1 MGNKKKINFGRIII
15 VICTLLFTST
25 ISSHDFITDNISYQL
40 DDDIIDDDYFSD
52 TVTVINNI
60 SYKTYK
66 NERFLF
72 SIDFPSDFTVG
83 DMPQNGDGRRFSGKS
98 AELVV
103 SGNWVLED
111 IHGNIENY
119 FKMAKEWKHTVTY
132 ERLTNNWFVLSGF
145 DEDGKIYYSK
155 TIYKKYDDN
164 EDMIAVTA
172 TLTYDASENAYYGK
186 IINHIFTTLK

>member
-1 MGNKKKINFGRIII
+1 MGNKKRNFGRIIVVFGI
-15 VICTLLFTST
+15 LLLTST
-25 ISSHDFITDNISYQL
+25 ISSRDFIPDNIGSQSY
-40 DDDIIDDDYFSD
+40 DDDIIDDDYVSD

-72 SIDFPSDFTVG
+72 SIDFPSDFVVG
-83 DMPQNGDGRRFSGKS
+83 EMPQNGDGRRFSGKS

-119 FKMAKEWKHTVTY
+119 YKMTKEWKHSVTY

-164 EDMIAVTA
+164 EDMIAITA

-186 IINHIFTTLK
+186 IINHIFTTLN